1 MNIRKREIVVGGKSG
16 GRSWELNL
24 NHNFMKNN
32 DIIFWHQKYS
42 TKYGTK
48 KFFPLIFDYF
58 LTKFESNPK

>member
-1 MNIRKREIVVGGKSG
+1 MLGREKYLLEEKSG

-48 KFFPLIFDYF
+48 KFFR
-58 LTKFESNPK
+58 